1 MKPEQSDA
9 LLAPFPKSQIQQLP
23 KGGIRLDYVSHGNVT
38 RRLLE
43 VDPEW
48 NWEPMA
54 FDDQGLPLFD
64 ERGGLWIK
72 LTVCGVTRIGY
83 GEPQGSDTY
92 DRIKGAIGNSIRVAA
107 MRFGVALDL
116 WAKDMDHKIPEASPD
131 YQPVTKR
138 QISGLP
144 LQTPSMTKKQSDL
157 ILKMVGP
164 NIHYIEEFKKKHSI
178 TTTLNV
184 AQASELIEWLKENI
198 PKNDPWKDIPKG
210 GLDEQE

>member
-48 NWEPMA
+48 NWEPLS

-92 DRIKGAIGNSIRVAA
+92 DRIKGAIGNAIRVAA

-116 WAKDMDHKIPEASPD
+116 WAKDLDHTIPEASSD
-131 YQPVTKR
+131 YQPAAKR
-138 QISGLP
+138 QVSGLP
-144 LQTPSMTKKQSDL
+144 LQPPSMSKKQSDL
-157 ILKMVGP
+157 ILKWVGP
-164 NIHYIEEFKKKHSI
+164 NIHYIEEFKKKHNI
-178 TTTLNV
+178 TSTLNV
-184 AQASELIEWLKENI
+184 SQASQLIEWLKETI

-210 GLDEQE
+210 GLDEE